1 MGLQTIYNALRKGGL
16 SRWGTLAVM
25 GNLQAESGC
34 EAVRVQGDFD
44 PSRRVSKAYA
54 AAVDSGEKTR
64 NDFSFDGRGWGIYQ
78 LTFWSRKDGF
88 YALCKSK
95 GKSIGD
101 EATQCEYLLTE
112 LQSYPSLLAYL
123 KTTGENECYEA
134 TRRVCVEFER
144 PAVNNVQV
152 RYNYAVDLSRQVKDG
167 EPDPTPTPTPTPTPP
182 KETYWPPRMVDKS
195 MKGPDVEVLQA
206 ILKARGYAIN
216 YIGGT
221 FDDLLDQEV
230 RKFQTA
236 SGLTADGVVGP
247 NTWAKL
253 LKT

>member
-16 SRWGTLAVM
+16 SRWGSLAVM
-25 GNLQAESGC
+25 GNIQAESGN
-34 EAVRVQGDFD
+34 EAVRLEGDFD

-54 AAVDSGEKTR
+54 AAVDSGEKSR
-64 NDFSFDGRGWGIYQ
+64 NEFSYDGRGWGLYQ

-88 YALCKSK
+88 YSLCKSK

-101 EATQCEYLLTE
+101 EATQIEYLLTE
-112 LQSYPSLLAYL
+112 MKSYPSLLSFL
-123 KTTGENECYEA
+123 KSAGENECYEA

-167 EPDPTPTPTPTPTPP
+167 QPDPAPTPTPP
-182 KETYWPPRMVDKS
+182 KETYWPPRMIDKS
-195 MKGPDVEVLQA
+195 MKGPDVELLQA
-206 ILKARGYAIN
+206 VLKARGYAIN

-221 FDDLLDQEV
+221 FDDLLEQEV
-230 RKFQTA
+230 KKFQTK

-247 NTWAKL
+247 LTWKKL
-253 LKT
+253 LER